1 MTCVSTA
8 QQPRRRV
15 LLGTEPVD
23 TKQPLSS
30 LIGTFGIHPISAP
43 LQRPK
48 TSVGPLEISYLLG
61 LDRHASAVYVSEQ
74 DVTCIHLKAATNV
87 TTPILTLRS
96 TES

>member
-8 QQPRRRV
+8 QQA
-15 LLGTEPVD
+15 TEPVD
-23 TKQPLSS
+23 TKQPLCSH
-30 LIGTFGIHPISAP
+30 IGTFGIHPISAP

-74 DVTCIHLKAATNV
+74 DVTLAAEQ
-87 TTPILTLRS
+87 RS
-96 TES
+96 LSHHYYTFIMLMAV